1 MKRIIFYTLFISFI
15 LYIIPLPGV
24 IKESNT
30 ITEAMFMRDNQ
41 LAVTFPWKG
50 ILIKT
55 GLTTELR
62 AEVLAHEQCH
72 LNQIDEYG
80 VMFMVE
86 YLKNPSKFEEECYKV
101 SDALVILSVK

>member
-1 MKRIIFYTLFISFI
+1 
-15 LYIIPLPGV
+15 
-24 IKESNT
+24 
-30 ITEAMFMRDNQ
+30 MRDNQ

-86 YLKNPSKFEEECYKV
+86 FYSNPEKFESECYKV
-101 SDALVILSVK
+101 SNKVAIIHVN